1 MALGASSILVYAN
14 RHLVGDVDGVTP
26 ATLTFLDLSRFPI

>member
-14 RHLVGDVDGVTP
+14 RQGDVDGVTP